1 VKSHLAF
8 NVPRALH
15 RRDEFTPQSGTT
27 GPSTVFRRTSAR
39 QSSKDPSELKIIWRA
54 DDFSLDAALA
64 TVRSA
69 ELRLREFDIG
79 HNGAERI
86 DEMRC
91 LVRRK
96 RLPEDHS
103 VPAGLMELT

>member
-1 VKSHLAF
+1 MNFRISPRDCCRQRLLATKPQGRPCDIIKS
-8 NVPRALH
+8 PRIGFSSICLRGAISLH
-15 RRDEFTPQSGTT
+15 
-27 GPSTVFRRTSAR
+27 
-39 QSSKDPSELKIIWRA
+39 
-54 DDFSLDAALA
+54 AALA

-69 ELRLREFDIG
+69 ELRVREFDIG

-91 LVRRK
+91 LVQRK
-96 RLPEDHS
+96 RLPEDYS